1 MTGFVLLFAVAC
13 LGGVIATVGDRI
25 GMKVGKSRLSL
36 FNLRPRQTATVVS
49 VATGMVASFS
59 TLMLLIALDSQL
71 RKGLFQ
77 LDDIQAEL
85 SQAQTD
91 LEATQAEKASVETT
105 LAEARS
111 LQEEA
116 QTNLRETNQSLRS
129 AAAREE
135 EILASLGET
144 QDQLETVSQ
153 AADGLQAEIGALQNE
168 RQALIEE
175 QAAVR
180 SQIAQRD
187 QEIAQRN
194 QALSEQGQILAERDQ
209 EIAQRDQDIAQRDQ
223 DIAQREQRLEE
234 LQTQQKFL
242 DQQIARLEDDFD
254 NLRLGNV
261 AIPRNASLAVNLAS
275 PTTESEARIEVE
287 KTLIEA
293 NRVAL
298 REVWPGIEDV
308 KDFALLFDPVNF
320 GQVVQTVRDGRPYA
334 IIVSSAANYVVGEPC
349 VGEILNQSGEPCLL
363 VDIDAVVNEI
373 LYSPGETIAAVDL
386 EQSDFS
392 DENLRE
398 RLNTLIVRAELQAS
412 RDGVINASPIV
423 ARRLSGPVLAFLR
436 QLQAYGRPLQI
447 QAITSQNVYT
457 LGPVSLELAAVQD
470 GQVLFNTV
478 TSGTPPTNVAPEVP
492 QLQSPNQIRLENRSR
507 E

>member
-85 SQAQTD
+85 SQAQDD

-105 LAEARS
+105 LDESRL

-116 QTNLRETNQSLRS
+116 QANLRETNRSLRT

-135 EILASLGET
+135 EILANLGDT
-144 QDQLETVSQ
+144 RDQLETVSQ
-153 AADGLQAEIGALQNE
+153 QAEGLQSEIGALQDE
-168 RQALIEE
+168 RQALIAEH
-175 QAAVR
+175 
-180 SQIAQRD
+180 S
-187 QEIAQRN
+187 
-194 QALSEQGQILAERDQ
+194 LILAERDSEIQ
-209 EIAQRDQDIAQRDQ
+209 QRNDEIAT
-223 DIAQREQRLEE
+223 REQRLEE
-234 LQTQQKFL
+234 LQTQQRFL
-242 DQQIARLEDDFD
+242 DEQIARLEDDFD

-261 AIPRNASLAVNLAS
+261 AVPRNASLAVNLAS
-275 PTTESEARIEVE
+275 PETESDARIEVE

-298 REVWPGIEDV
+298 REIWPGIAAIEN
-308 KDFALLFDPVNF
+308 FALLFDPVNF
-320 GQVVQTVRDGRPYA
+320 DQIVATVKDGQPYA
-334 IIVSSAANYVVGEPC
+334 IIVSSAANYVVGEHC
-349 VGEILNQSGEPCLL
+349 VGEILNQAGEPCIL
-363 VDIDAVVNEI
+363 VNIDAIVNEI
-373 LYSPGETIAAVDL
+373 LYPPGETIAAVDL
-386 EQSDFS
+386 EPSDFS

-423 ARRLSGPVLAFLR
+423 ARRLSGPVLVFLR
-436 QLQAYGRPLQI
+436 QLQTYGEPLQI
-447 QAITSQNVYT
+447 QAVTSQNVFT
-457 LGPVSLELAAVQD
+457 LVPVALELAAVQN
-470 GQVLFNTV
+470 GEVLFNTV
-478 TSGTPPTNVAPEVP
+478 TSRQPPSAAPEPP
-492 QLQSPNQIRLENRSR
+492 QPRSVSPR
-507 E
+507 